1 MQEEDFQ
8 VERILDKRVGK
19 SGKVEYLLKWRGY
32 YDEDNTWEP
41 HDNLDCTALIQEFER
56 KR

>member
-1 MQEEDFQ
+1 MEEDFH

-32 YDEDNTWEP
+32 QGIFTYNFFFLLCILP
-41 HDNLDCTALIQEFER
+41 
-56 KR
+56 

>member
-19 SGKVEYLLKWRGY
+19 SGKVEYLLKWRGFG
-32 YDEDNTWEP
+32 DEVKFSSQLQLSSLY
-41 HDNLDCTALIQEFER
+41 NLTRHILSG
-56 KR
+56 